1 MIRRISKKRAE
12 NRNSIRRNIRNPRF
26 EGVSRSRFAS
36 NSRRHRKNESL
47 AGYEGSVY
55 YEDFRSFFFPSSM
68 EVLIDKK
75 TGKET
80 RRGEGLDDIFECCMD
95 YDTAYDV
102 IKQYDALFEGDYEPR
117 PLTYDDILE
126 DDWSGD
132 QFSETFK
139 ECMNAIPCSSNQ
151 SLWWVADD
159 VVNGIPTNLAIEE
172 AWCQAEVD
180 DLCPR
185 VGDRTR
191 RDPFDTFH
199 IEDDTI
205 SIQIGYNSMASV
217 HAVVEADVAWEMGLF
232 EDDSRI
238 QKLIRHISNMNP
250 KAVWNDGVAKDLIK
264 KYLPCYNMKSIGYC
278 YILYALEYVEA
289 GGDYDSNMH
298 EFCYQMQAD
307 PFYSILDMVYLGYK

>member
-1 MIRRISKKRAE
+1 
-12 NRNSIRRNIRNPRF
+12 
-26 EGVSRSRFAS
+26 
-36 NSRRHRKNESL
+36 
-47 AGYEGSVY
+47 
-55 YEDFRSFFFPSSM
+55 M

-102 IKQYDALFEGDYEPR
+102 IKQYDALFEGEDEPR

-185 VGDRTR
+185 GVGRTR

-238 QKLIRHISNMNP
+238 QKLIRHISNMSP

>member
-1 MIRRISKKRAE
+1 MIRRITKKHAE
-12 NRNSIRRNIRNPRF
+12 SRNSVRRNIRNRRF
-26 EGVSRSRFAS
+26 EGVSCSRSAL

-47 AGYEGSVY
+47 AGYEGSVS
-55 YEDFRSFFFPSSM
+55 YEDFRSFYFPSSM

-80 RRGEGLDDIFECCMD
+80 RRDEGLGDIFDCLMD

-102 IKQYDALFEGDYEPR
+102 VNQYDALFEGEDEPR

-126 DDWSGD
+126 DDLSGE
-132 QFSETFK
+132 QYSETFK
-139 ECMNAIPCSSNQ
+139 ECFNAIPCSSNQ
-151 SLWWVADD
+151 SLWWIADD
-159 VVNGIPTNLAIEE
+159 VIEGNRTGLAIEE
-172 AWCQAEVD
+172 AWCQAEDD

-185 VGDRTR
+185 VGGRMR
-191 RDPFDTFH
+191 RDPFETFY

-205 SIQIGYNSMASV
+205 SIQIGYRSMASV

-232 EDDSRI
+232 EGDPRL

-250 KAVWNDGVAKDLIK
+250 KAVWNDDVAKDLIK
-264 KYLPCYNMKSIGYC
+264 KYLPCYNMKSIDYC
-278 YILYALEYVEA
+278 YILYALEYVEPGA
-289 GGDYDSNMH
+289 DYVGNMSD
-298 EFCYQMQAD
+298 FCYQMQAD